1 MQVLQIQHVIYRNN
15 KVEAMKILK
24 SNILIGAVM
33 AVASFATAAQAQDS
47 LQKAYQSSNVKNA
60 LVNVCKEETNKG
72 KKLTAA
78 EVTKYCTCAVNAD
91 GKLTNDQKWQI
102 QSAINQKK
110 SPSTLAFVKKQN
122 EELKT
127 CFGPQLVTKLQKLTQ
142 EAQAAQAAQKK
153 S

>member
-1 MQVLQIQHVIYRNN
+1 
-15 KVEAMKILK
+15 MKILK
-24 SNILIGAVM
+24 SNILAGAAM
-33 AVASFATAAQAQDS
+33 AAIAFFATATQAEDK
-47 LQKAYQSSNVKNA
+47 LQQAYKSTNVKTA

-127 CFGPQLVTKLQKLTQ
+127 CFGPQLVSKLQKLTQ
-142 EAQAAQAAQKK
+142 EAQAAQKK
-153 S
+153 

>member
-1 MQVLQIQHVIYRNN
+1 MN
-15 KVEAMKILK
+15 ILK
-24 SNILIGAVM
+24 SNILAGAAM
-33 AVASFATAAQAQDS
+33 AAVAFLATGAQAQDK
-47 LQKAYQSSNVKNA
+47 LQQAYKSTNVKTA

-122 EELKT
+122 QELQA
-127 CFGPQLVTKLQKLTQ
+127 CFGPQLMSKLQTLTEQ
-142 EAQAAQAAQKK
+142 AQAAQKK
-153 S
+153 